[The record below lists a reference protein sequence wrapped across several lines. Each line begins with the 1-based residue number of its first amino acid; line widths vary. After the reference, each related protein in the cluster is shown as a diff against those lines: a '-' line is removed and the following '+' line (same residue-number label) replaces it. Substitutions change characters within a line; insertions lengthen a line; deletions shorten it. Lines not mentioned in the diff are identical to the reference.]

1 MDLRPKK
8 LTAAY
13 AALLDVLAHGR
24 SMAVASA
31 VALTREIADVSERTI
46 YAARARLPITCDR
59 EGDGPGWWRLTDG
72 DTSPPEEWKRRK
84 LRFCRVCG
92 EPMPE
97 TAWNRKRCQGCGGS
111 KSISR
116 ARS

>member
-46 YAARARLPITCDR
+46 YAARARLPITCIVF
-59 EGDGPGWWRLTDG
+59 G
-72 DTSPPEEWKRRK
+72 
-84 LRFCRVCG
+84 
-92 EPMPE
+92 
-97 TAWNRKRCQGCGGS
+97 
-111 KSISR
+111 
-116 ARS
+116 ARYFLAALAQPAFFFPLAPSHRQSL